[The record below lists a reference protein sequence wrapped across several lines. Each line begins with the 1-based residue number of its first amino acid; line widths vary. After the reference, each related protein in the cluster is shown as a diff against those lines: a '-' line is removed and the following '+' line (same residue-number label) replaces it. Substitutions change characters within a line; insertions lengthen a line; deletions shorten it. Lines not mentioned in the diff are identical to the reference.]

1 LKTFFISNSW
11 IKRVIYGGLIMKEEY
26 IIALDLSLLNTGYTI
41 CDNNFKVAKIGS
53 IPTNAKDSIDERLD
67 VI

>member
-1 LKTFFISNSW
+1 
-11 IKRVIYGGLIMKEEY
+11 MKEEY